1 MALYSYVKHQPSKK
15 RQTAHALS
23 YVSLTVGASLL
34 FWAFYP
40 IISFE
45 IYSRLFI
52 QNDVQTPVP
61 RNQIATSLTTA
72 SSVLGSTDVFSSNLK
87 DFVNA
92 NQWFDVK
99 PQQKSQKKITVKE
112 YTLSIPK
119 INIMNAHVTVG
130 GEDLSKS
137 LVHYVPETLPGE
149 YGNVTIFGHSTLPTL
164 YHQNDYK
171 SVFTYLP
178 SLENGDTIIVKMG
191 DIEYEYEV
199 YDRFVVKPDH
209 VSVLDQRYDA
219 SYLTLITCVPP
230 GTYWLRLVVRAKLK
244 NLPESL

>member
-1 MALYSYVKHQPSKK
+1 MPLYSYIKERPSRK
-15 RQTAHALS
+15 RRTAHAMS
-23 YVSLTVGASLL
+23 YVSLTVGALLL
-34 FWAFYP
+34 FWSFYP

-52 QNDVQTPVP
+52 QNNVQTPVP
-61 RNQIATSLTTA
+61 RSQIASSLTSA

-87 DFVNA
+87 DFVDA
-92 NQWFDVK
+92 NQWFTTK
-99 PQQKSQKKITVKE
+99 PQMKSQKKISVKE

-137 LVHYVPETLPGE
+137 LVHYLPESLPGE
-149 YGNVTIFGHSTLPTL
+149 YGNVTIFGHSTLPQL
-164 YHQNDYK
+164 YSQNNYK
-171 SVFTYLP
+171 AIFTYLP
-178 SLENGDTIIVKMG
+178 SLENGDTILVKMG
-191 DIEYEYEV
+191 DTEYQYEV